1 MLEVLVSLVL
11 VLSLSPPPRAQTV
24 FEVPRASVLRD
35 TSAA

>member
-11 VLSLSPPPRAQTV
+11 VLSAPAQTA
-24 FEVPRASVLRD
+24 FEVPKASVLRD

>member
-11 VLSLSPPPRAQTV
+11 VLSLSPPRAQTA